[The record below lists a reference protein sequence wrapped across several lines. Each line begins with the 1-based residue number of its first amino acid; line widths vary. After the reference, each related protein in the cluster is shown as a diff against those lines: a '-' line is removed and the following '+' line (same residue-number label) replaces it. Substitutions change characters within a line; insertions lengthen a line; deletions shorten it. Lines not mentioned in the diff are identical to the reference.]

1 MALGRSY
8 DFIMVSWQ
16 GMAGRKFIHP
26 VCAKHP
32 LSDVSAHLVV
42 DIPKEK
48 HAKTTHWQT
57 SFYHSFIY
65 FVLNTTGLYFYSCQD
80 SFPEQ
85 MRSPAP
91 SHQNQKPHSIC
102 NLNPILAFTLKPRF
116 NPQIALWHHDNQPE
130 CHCFPKI
137 TLFCKYNVY
146 FILTWHEQEHTHTNT
161 QLYWTFSWGW
171 TSDRVV
177 QIVAT
182 FNQNIRLSCWLREK
196 IKWVHSHRFHTT
208 YKFPKTFWLDGWMK
222 LLQPKTNKAL
232 IIPNDTSAFG
242 QTTDVRREYH
252 TVIVANT
259 EVKDD
264 ADEDVILSHSLWL
277 TPIC

>member
-32 LSDVSAHLVV
+32 LSDVSADLVG

-48 HAKTTHWQT
+48 QAKTTHWQT

-91 SHQNQKPHSIC
+91 SHQKPHSIC

-116 NPQIALWHHDNQPE
+116 NPQIALWHHDNKPE
-130 CHCFPKI
+130 CPCFPKI

-146 FILTWHEQEHTHTNT
+146 FILTWHEQEHTHKHT
-161 QLYWTFSWGW
+161 
-171 TSDRVV
+171 VV
-177 QIVAT
+177 LNLFLGLNLWQGCTDCGDIQSEHQTKLLAKGKK
-182 FNQNIRLSCWLREK
+182 R